1 MADEETAVAVCYS
14 LKIDGDDLG
23 TFDSCDGL
31 GCEVEMEQ
39 RVEGGNNG
47 HVWQLP
53 TRVRFSNVRLSRPVT
68 AEASSSTAVTL
79 PAPNVTLPV
88 ASLLRFSR
96 WMAPRAPISVVATS
110 TPSWRTA
117 WPVIVMS
124 PTGALI
130 RPVLRTWPALLSVL
144 SVALIS
150 TPVVVDLG
158 LPSVP

>member
-1 MADEETAVAVCYS
+1 MLRLSKAPVALLVGEPS
-14 LKIDGDDLG
+14 TVLIAAW
-23 TFDSCDGL
+23 
-31 GCEVEMEQ
+31 
-39 RVEGGNNG
+39 R
-47 HVWQLP
+47 W
-53 TRVRFSNVRLSRPVT
+53 LSRPVR
-68 AEASSSTAVTL
+68 ADASTSTAVTL
-79 PAPNVTLPV
+79 PAPSVTLPA
-88 ASLLRFSR
+88 ASLARFSR
-96 WMAPRAPISVVATS
+96 WMAPRAVISVVATS